1 MGHPVLTTQRKF
13 LSASCD
19 DTSFC
24 WIFCIFRT
32 NKFFLRNKTMSEL
45 NDTQIEEDHENDEST
60 PLLISQIP
68 KKSFFRRHKRCSI
81 FCLAAFFVILAV
93 ALTIYFGYYH
103 GIVTLK
109 VFAFNVWGMPGG
121 LGGCKYKK
129 ERMIALANVIQ
140 SGTPYF
146 DILLMEELWMEADHS
161 TLANAS
167 KQAGFY
173 MTEFRELA
181 SR

>member
-1 MGHPVLTTQRKF
+1 MKSEIENPILTLICQT
-13 LSASCD
+13 
-19 DTSFC
+19 
-24 WIFCIFRT
+24 
-32 NKFFLRNKTMSEL
+32 KTFEITISSLNFQVQISSLKIMSET
-45 NDTQIEEDHENDEST
+45 NDTQIADENT
-60 PLLISQIP
+60 PLIQPSEAP
-68 KKSFFRRHKRCSI
+68 KSFFQRHRRCSI
-81 FCLAAFFVILAV
+81 FCLTAFLVILAIG
-93 ALTIYFGYYH
+93 LTIYFGYYH

-129 ERMIALANVIQ
+129 ERMAALANVIH
-140 SGTPYF
+140 SRVPYF

-167 KQAGFY
+167 KAAGFY

-181 SR
+181 SRYNS